1 MTSNPD
7 EAFVWVWLPGATDP
21 VTAGRLEN
29 SGEIVYFT
37 YGRSYLGRPDAI
49 PLYAPELPL
58 RTGRIRPLA
67 GLTVAGCIR
76 DAGPDAWGQRV
87 ILAEHT
93 GRLTAD
99 SDTDDLSLLTYLL
112 ESGSDRI
119 GALDF
124 QTSATTYQARTSD
137 ATLAELV
144 TAAEMLEA
152 GQPLPPAL
160 GIALLHG
167 TSVGGARPKVLIN
180 DGDRKLIA
188 KLSSSTDIHPVV
200 KAEAV
205 AMELARRVGL
215 DVPRTEMIEV
225 AGRDVLLVDR
235 FDRPDG
241 GRHRR
246 MFVSAL
252 TILNLDLMMGR
263 YATYYDL
270 ADAIRNHFT
279 EPKQTLR
286 ELFSRIVFNI
296 CVSNTDDH
304 ARNHAA
310 FWDGKNLTLTPAY
323 DICPQPR
330 SGGEATQAMAIRK
343 DGYRYSQLAGCVDA
357 ATDTYLLSKTEA
369 VHCGPVSPSA
379 DSSTI
384 RARSATLAGAP
395 RSRAR
400 RSSFTR
406 SESGTVRMRT
416 RFGMRNYPARRMKTK
431 ERHASYY

>member
-1 MTSNPD
+1 MTSDPV
-7 EAFVWVWLPGATDP
+7 EAFAWVWLPGATDP
-21 VTAGRLEN
+21 VPAGRLET

-37 YGRSYLGRPDAI
+37 YGRSYLGRPDAM
-49 PLYAPELPL
+49 PLYLPELPL
-58 RTGRIRPLA
+58 RQGRIRPLD

-87 ILAEHT
+87 ILAEHA
-93 GRLTAD
+93 GHLTAD

-124 QTSATTYQARTSD
+124 QASATTYVARATD
-137 ATLAELV
+137 ATLQELV
-144 TAAEMLEA
+144 TAADLLDT
-152 GQPLPPAL
+152 GQSLPPEL
-160 GIALLHG
+160 GTALLHG
-167 TSVGGARPKVLIN
+167 TSVGGARPKVLLN
-180 DGDRKLIA
+180 DGDRRLIA
-188 KLSSSTDIHPVV
+188 KLSSSTDVYPVV

-215 DVPRTEMIEV
+215 DVPQTEVIE
-225 AGRDVLLVDR
+225 ALGRDVLLVDR

-241 GRHRR
+241 GRRRR
-246 MFVSAL
+246 MVVSAL

-270 ADAIRNHFT
+270 ADAIRIRFT
-279 EPKQTLR
+279 EPGQTLR

-310 FWDGKNLTLTPAY
+310 FWDGMNLTLTPAY

-330 SGGEATQAMAIRK
+330 SGGEATQAMAIRR
-343 DGYRYSQLAGCVDA
+343 DGYRYSQLAGCLPA
-357 ATDTYLLSKTEA
+357 ATDTYLLSQTEA
-369 VHCGPVSPSA
+369 KNIVDLQV
-379 DSSTI
+379 DTI
-384 RARSATLAGAP
+384 RSQWHEAAEVARLTAA
-395 RSRAR
+395 
-400 RSSFTR
+400 
-406 SESGTVRMRT
+406 
-416 RFGMRNYPARRMKTK
+416 
-431 ERHASYY
+431 ERDQLWGRQILNPYALQDAA